1 MARNDGKNYSV
12 ARNAQYTRSHV
23 GNMERHNERKNEVYQ
38 NKDIDLS
45 RSELN
50 IVFKKSDDGYLS
62 TFDKMCEDGTITTKG
77 LRANAT
83 IIDEML
89 CDVNSS
95 YFEMN
100 GGYDF
105 AKEFFI
111 KAYEFAVN
119 EIGGEEYILSAVM
132 HADERNAALSEK
144 LGKDVYHY
152 HLHVVYVPVVQKEV
166 KWSKRCK
173 DKSLIGTVKEVIT
186 QVSHSKKWASKKVVG
201 EDGSTHLE
209 KSYSLL
215 QDRYFSFMQQC
226 GYTDI
231 ERGEKGS
238 TEQNLSVTEFKVH
251 QEELR
256 LQENMQKV
264 SKSKSELEKVVKKK
278 ANIKAIDTIETKPAM
293 IDKSK
298 IVVDKTEF
306 DDIKILAQKQ
316 IAGEKKERKLLQ
328 ANERLTQENQT
339 LKRENLAQKNELS
352 QFKSITNRLKEEQQ
366 KIKLQELEKFQDIVM
381 KFLDKTG
388 LRSAFEQFR
397 KSFSRQRNEVDR

>member
-1 MARNDGKNYSV
+1 MPLSLMKCSV
-12 ARNAQYTRSHV
+12 MSNP
-23 GNMERHNERKNEVYQ
+23 
-38 NKDIDLS
+38 
-45 RSELN
+45 
-50 IVFKKSDDGYLS
+50 
-62 TFDKMCEDGTITTKG
+62 
-77 LRANAT
+77 
-83 IIDEML
+83 
-89 CDVNSS
+89 S
-95 YFEMN
+95 YFEMR

-105 AKEFFI
+105 AKEFFT

-132 HADERNAALSEK
+132 HADERNVDLSEK

-173 DKSLIGTVKEVIT
+173 DTSLVGTVKEVIT

-231 ERGEKGS
+231 ERGKKGS

-251 QEELR
+251 QEEMR

-264 SKSKSELEKVVKKK
+264 SKSKSELEKVAKKK
-278 ANIKAIDTIETKPAM
+278 ANIKAIDTIETKPAV

-298 IVVDKTEF
+298 IVVDKSEF
-306 DDIKILAQKQ
+306 EDIKILA
-316 IAGEKKERKLLQ
+316 
-328 ANERLTQENQT
+328 
-339 LKRENLAQKNELS
+339 
-352 QFKSITNRLKEEQQ
+352 
-366 KIKLQELEKFQDIVM
+366 
-381 KFLDKTG
+381 
-388 LRSAFEQFR
+388 
-397 KSFSRQRNEVDR
+397 